1 MDEPR
6 VTGFRQIRIDLWI
19 AVEHVIRLLFDA
31 QNSSPEH
38 SIQEFFC

>member
-19 AVEHVIRLLFDA
+19 AVEHASHLLFDA
-31 QNSSPEH
+31 KNSSLEH